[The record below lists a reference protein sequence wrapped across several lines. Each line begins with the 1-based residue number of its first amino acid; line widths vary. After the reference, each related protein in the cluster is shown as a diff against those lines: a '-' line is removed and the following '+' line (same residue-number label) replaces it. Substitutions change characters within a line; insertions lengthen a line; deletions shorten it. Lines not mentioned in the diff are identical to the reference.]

1 MSTPIYQEALIE
13 AKKLREAAT
22 AEAKNAVL
30 EAVSPIIKQM
40 IDREIASVDVI
51 LEQQEPTADGVD
63 MSAPPTAPAAPS
75 PDAGTVPPIQP
86 APAPGAEVTSSQQPV
101 APAVAAA
108 SPPIVP
114 AGGQV
119 LGKIETSPTGE
130 QELVVPIA
138 SLFQPASPAVDTA
151 IAGDPLQAQGEPPV
165 PPSDVAPPSAAP
177 GTPDLTPPPAED
189 EPTPAQPAG
198 LAEVYR
204 LVSKLLAEQTIVPG
218 STDSANVP
226 GPGEVTKSVASMVSP
241 ATVAESYGAFKA
253 ELELCENAVRSAR
266 DNRKVDALP
275 AKDKVVAL
283 YENLLDLKAN
293 KGITDRLFTLNES
306 RLELL
311 HENLAAVYSYLGN
324 SAETRVKDIQVM
336 KKQRKDSLKE
346 FALALFEGA
355 EGFEKQVGKV
365 EPAGDSKGIKD
376 EHAKS
381 TSGNPKGVKAEAE
394 KAPFATKKEEGDQG
408 KALLEQL
415 EEEINEL
422 MSQVSADEG
431 DDLVLELSGSEDEP
445 SEPGESEDVLV
456 DDADSEDVG
465 AADEVGEIDDSLTL
479 TIDLEGVSGD
489 SVENV
494 NVSIDGTDMS
504 AGAAPEE
511 EMPVDDMVDAGG
523 EADGL
528 PADEDDASAALQE
541 VRKLV
546 REQLEQ
552 LGFKPKTAVA
562 SKPQAQA
569 TKATPKTPVQS
580 RKPAVVNESVLVK
593 ENQNLAKQLDETR
606 LLTARSLYLNKI
618 FVSEAKLSEVQKR
631 KVVEYLDTAKTVS
644 EAKEIYNRIVRVLN
658 NAQKKGVV
666 SESAN
671 QPVVIAESAEPSF
684 DTSRWS
690 KLAGI
695 KKSG

>member
-51 LEQQEPTADGVD
+51 LEQQEPAADNVD
-63 MSAPPTAPAAPS
+63 MSTPPTPPAAPS

-86 APAPGAEVTSSQQPV
+86 APAPGAEIASSQQPA

-138 SLFQPASPAVDTA
+138 SLFQPATPAVDAA
-151 IAGDPLQAQGEPPV
+151 IAGDSLQATSEPPV

-177 GTPDLTPPPAED
+177 GTPDLTPPPPAAAE
-189 EPTPAQPAG
+189 EAPPQQQQPAG

-241 ATVAESYGAFKA
+241 AVVAETYSAFKS

-266 DNRKVDALP
+266 DHRKADVLP
-275 AKDKVVAL
+275 TKDKVVAL
-283 YENLLDLKAN
+283 YESLLDLKAN
-293 KGITDRLFTLNES
+293 KSITNRLFALNES
-306 RLELL
+306 RLGLL

-376 EHAKS
+376 EHAKGA
-381 TSGNPKGVKAEAE
+381 SGNPKGVKAEAE

-422 MSQVSADEG
+422 MSQMSADEG

-456 DDADSEDVG
+456 DDTDSEDIG

-511 EMPVDDMVDAGG
+511 EMPVDDMVGAGG
-523 EADGL
+523 
-528 PADEDDASAALQE
+528 DEDDADAALQE

-552 LGFKPKTAVA
+552 LGFKPKAAVA
-562 SKPQAQA
+562 NKPQA
-569 TKATPKTPVQS
+569 KATPKAPAQT
-580 RKPAVVNESVLVK
+580 KPAVVAESVLVK

-644 EAKEIYNRIVRVLN
+644 EAKEIFNRIVRVLN

-671 QPVVIAESAEPSF
+671 QPAVIAESAEPSF
-684 DTSRWS
+684 DTSRWL

>member
-30 EAVSPIIKQM
+30 EAVSPVIKQM

-63 MSAPPTAPAAPS
+63 MSAPPTAPATPS

-86 APAPGAEVTSSQQPV
+86 APAPGAEVAPSQQPA

-177 GTPDLTPPPAED
+177 GTPDLTPPPPAEE
-189 EPTPAQPAG
+189 EPAPAQPAG

-431 DDLVLELSGSEDEP
+431 DDLVLELSGSEDES
-445 SEPGESEDVLV
+445 SESDESEDVLV
-456 DDADSEDVG
+456 DDTDSEDVG
-465 AADEVGEIDDSLTL
+465 ASDGVGEIDDNLTL

-511 EMPVDDMVDAGG
+511 EMPVDDMVGAGG
-523 EADGL
+523 G
-528 PADEDDASAALQE
+528 EDDADAALQE

-552 LGFKPKTAVA
+552 LGFKPKAAVA
-562 SKPQAQA
+562 NKPQA
-569 TKATPKTPVQS
+569 KATPKAPAQT
-580 RKPAVVNESVLVK
+580 KPAVVAESVLVK

-644 EAKEIYNRIVRVLN
+644 EAKEIFNRIVRVLN